1 MAKSAEK
8 ILFLIAGVSGSGKT
22 TLAKL
27 LATHEDDVVLAAD
40 DYFNKNGAYQF
51 EPAEIQEA
59 HNWCIKCVESAMK
72 ISDGRIFVTNTF
84 TREIHTNPYRDLAE
98 KYGYQV
104 FDLVVLNTHGS
115 NDVHGV
121 SRETKVRQSEEL
133 IGRQVVLKGLL

>member
-40 DYFNKNGAYQF
+40 DYFSKNGSYQF
-51 EPAEIQEA
+51 DPAEIQEA

-84 TREIHTNPYRDLAE
+84 TREIHTNPYRDLAA

-121 SRETKVRQSEEL
+121 SHETKVRQSEEL
-133 IGRQVVLKGLL
+133 IGRQVVLKDKL